1 MYFICV
7 SLVDYA
13 DKILNIEDIKRQ
25 WTVAIAPLT
34 LKSLLIVSTCKLW
47 RSIMTIASIYL
58 SEVEISV
65 KLNYWELIRVVD
77 ALNHK
82 AIDAERQDCPHMAK
96 EHRQLAHDI
105 LVSMTDALPDV
116 SNRIDELA
124 AKLGNE

>member
-1 MYFICV
+1 
-7 SLVDYA
+7 
-13 DKILNIEDIKRQ
+13 
-25 WTVAIAPLT
+25 
-34 LKSLLIVSTCKLW
+34 
-47 RSIMTIASIYL
+47 MTIASIYL

-65 KLNYWELIRVVD
+65 TFNYWELIRVVD

-82 AIDAERQDCPHMAK
+82 AIDAERQDCPNMAK

-124 AKLGNE
+124 AKLGNG